1 MSRRAAERRRCA
13 GGGGAAA
20 GAAGGRTGTDF
31 SRKIIV
37 WSKTGLSVFTLR
49 SVFWRAGISDDG
61 NVSDATTTG
70 SAVPF
75 SMSTGLS
82 SRASITWTITW

>member
-1 MSRRAAERRRCA
+1 MFESFTASLSTAIRASSA
-13 GGGGAAA
+13 
-20 GAAGGRTGTDF
+20 GTD
-31 SRKIIV
+31 SWRKIIV

-82 SRASITWTITW
+82 SRASITWTMIW